1 MNILNEVGLSGISV
15 GIANICTSPLD
26 MIKVR
31 MQLSKSETNIYK
43 IGTNIIQTEGI
54 FICKYWIMN
63 LEHGRSEMEK
73 ACSKCSYCDPSLL
86 TCLPPP
92 IGIPN
97 GLKWVYNYETVELE
111 NKK

>member
-1 MNILNEVGLSGISV
+1 M
-15 GIANICTSPLD
+15 
-26 MIKVR
+26 
-31 MQLSKSETNIYK
+31 LSKTCPRTKKEQLYVVLHH
-43 IGTNIIQTEGI
+43 E
-54 FICKYWIMN
+54 CKYWIMN